1 MKRSLVVVLFAMIIV
16 TLPVLPGYL
25 LASDDEGRYEQIGDR
40 MILTDMNDAEGWL
53 LSGKEGVET
62 STEVGDG
69 AVTFRFFFAS
79 GEWYGAYRDFLV
91 DLDKYP
97 IIEIK
102 LNELTAKEGG
112 GWINLYLRF
121 RGEDDVQHEIQMP
134 SQTGVGSAIKQ
145 VEPEGV
151 FRVNLAERFNL
162 TGLQVVRVYI
172 SMYASGESWFTLDH
186 VHALDSS
193 HSDNL
198 PV

>member
-1 MKRSLVVVLFAMIIV
+1 MRRVIFVKRSLVVTLSVIIV
-16 TLPVLPGYL
+16 VSLMVLSGCL
-25 LASDDEGRYEQIGDR
+25 LKTKDKPPSEPAPDR
-40 MILTDMNDAEGWL
+40 IILTDMDNAEGWVL
-53 LSGKEGVET
+53 DGKQGVET

-69 AVTFRFFFAS
+69 VVTFRFFFGT
-79 GEWYGAYRDFLV
+79 GEWYGAYRDFLL
-91 DLDKYP
+91 DLDQYP

-172 SMYASGESWFTLDH
+172 N
-186 VHALDSS
+186 VRKR
-193 HSDNL
+193 
-198 PV
+198 